1 MPHERTLSEVLL
13 NFGDQLKNDM
23 KKCCPA
29 TVTAV
34 HPSTTADYAGQTVDV
49 QVATLNVVFDELGT
63 AIQEP
68 PISFANVPLGCL
80 RGGGFLVWLPVTVG
94 DSVLLIFSDLSAD
107 SWRAGD
113 GSSQPPGFV
122 GKHTTDSPFALPM
135 FAPDAKVFS
144 SPGANPGNL
153 IIGKDGSSQQIQISA
168 SGIAL
173 GNPAPSGVC
182 KATLVDPIMTDLSN
196 VVSTLSTVVGAL
208 LPTAGPTAIQTA
220 ACTAACTAMTA
231 LLALTPTTGSTLV
244 TCG

>member
-122 GKHTTDSPFALPM
+122 GKHTTDSALRPADVRPRRESL
-135 FAPDAKVFS
+135 FVPGRQPGEPNHRQGRVAPADSDFRVGHC
-144 SPGANPGNL
+144 PG
-153 IIGKDGSSQQIQISA
+153 
-168 SGIAL
+168 
-173 GNPAPSGVC
+173 
-182 KATLVDPIMTDLSN
+182 
-196 VVSTLSTVVGAL
+196 
-208 LPTAGPTAIQTA
+208 
-220 ACTAACTAMTA
+220 
-231 LLALTPTTGSTLV
+231 
-244 TCG
+244 

>member
-68 PISFANVPLGCL
+68 PISFANVPLGGL

-153 IIGKDGSSQQIQISA
+153 IIGKDGSSQQIQIDGSH
-168 SGIAL
+168 INL
-173 GNPAPSGVC
+173 G
-182 KATLVDPIMTDLSN
+182 
-196 VVSTLSTVVGAL
+196 
-208 LPTAGPTAIQTA
+208 GPTPADFVALASKVTANLNAIVT
-220 ACTAACTAMTA
+220 T
-231 LLALTPTTGSTLV
+231 LASLTVTTGAGAGGTVAAGTPYVPTSVASTLV

>member
-13 NFGDQLKNDM
+13 NFGDQLKNDV

-153 IIGKDGSSQQIQISA
+153 IIGKDGSSQQIQIDGSHINLGGPTPADFVALASKVLSA
-168 SGIAL
+168 LSTLKTYLAALTLPVSGATAGPPAL
-173 GNPAPSGVC
+173 APFPSGVPSV
-182 KATLVDPIMTDLSN
+182 A
-196 VVSTLSTVVGAL
+196 STR
-208 LPTAGPTAIQTA
+208 
-220 ACTAACTAMTA
+220 
-231 LLALTPTTGSTLV
+231 V